1 MVTCLLPQKN
11 LDEIDVKRS
20 NSVIRVD
27 INLELQDSM
36 LNSASN
42 HYIEGIRSEKNIQ
55 MLSLLETLNIC
66 KHLLNNAYVQKYL
79 KLGPLS

>member
-11 LDEIDVKRS
+11 LDEIDVERS

-42 HYIEGIRSEKNIQ
+42 HYIEGIRSEKKHPNAIFVGNI
-55 MLSLLETLNIC
+55 E
-66 KHLLNNAYVQKYL
+66 HLQTFVE
-79 KLGPLS
+79 